1 MKYFHNP
8 RCRKSREGLSL
19 LESKGLN
26 PSVILYLN
34 SPPSKNEI
42 EEIVN
47 YLNISPID
55 LIRKSEI
62 IFKEKYK
69 GKELSDSDYINA
81 MHENPILIERPI
93 LINKNRAI
101 IGRPPERVLE
111 II

>member
-1 MKYFHNP
+1 MKYLHNP

-26 PSVILYLN
+26 PSIILYLN
-34 SPPSKNEI
+34 EPPSKKEI
-42 EEIVN
+42 AEIIN
-47 YLNISPID
+47 FLNISPID
-55 LIRKSEI
+55 LIRKSEGV
-62 IFKEKYK
+62 FKEKYK

-93 LINKNRAI
+93 LINNNKAI
-101 IGRPPERVLE
+101 IGRPPEKVLE